1 MDVRKVECQTLV
13 IGAGTAG
20 IEAYKSAVKD
30 GLDCVIVDSGPLGT
44 TAQRSGELPV
54 SLLMSAGQS
63 LHAIENLE
71 ECGITFPSKVQADTS
86 NVMVSLR
93 AVRAR
98 ATSEVLSFMY
108 RIPENKRIR
117 GKAKFIDAHTVVVD
131 DCIEIT
137 FNTAVIATG
146 SFPLVTYEQS
156 RLKNILTTNEFFEL
170 EKLPKSVAVFGS
182 SKIGLE
188 LGQALAYLGVDVAVF
203 GQRKL
208 WTLTDDSILTVAH
221 QMLSSRF
228 NLYVDTFITSME
240 DEENNGYAIYY
251 IDDRGYENYLHMQSV
266 VAATDRIPNVG
277 GMNLQNI
284 GVKLDRTGCINVDP
298 ETLQTTVDNIFAA
311 GDVCHTEHLSSIA
324 MAEGRDA
331 GLNAA
336 SFPNL
341 TKRHSQ
347 VRVDIVFTDPVL
359 AIAGKTL
366 NEMRDYARA
375 TGDTFITTEVRL
387 SQGHFR
393 GLRADGGILSIYTSV
408 KTHKILGAELCA
420 FKGDKIAQLLA
431 LAMENKLTVD
441 TLAQYSFFNLSAET
455 VITQAA
461 KEAVKRLNKK

>member
-1 MDVRKVECQTLV
+1 
-13 IGAGTAG
+13 
-20 IEAYKSAVKD
+20 
-30 GLDCVIVDSGPLGT
+30 
-44 TAQRSGELPV
+44 
-54 SLLMSAGQS
+54 
-63 LHAIENLE
+63 
-71 ECGITFPSKVQADTS
+71 
-86 NVMVSLR
+86 
-93 AVRAR
+93 
-98 ATSEVLSFMY
+98 MY
-108 RIPENKRIR
+108 RIPESKRIR
-117 GKAKFIDAHTVVVD
+117 GKAKFVDTHTVIVD

-137 FNTAVIATG
+137 FKTAVIATG
-146 SFPLVTYEQS
+146 SSPLVTYEQS

-182 SKIGLE
+182 SKVGLE
-188 LGQALAYLGVDVAVF
+188 LGQALSYLGVDVAVF

-208 WTLTDDSILTVAH
+208 WSLTDDSILTVAH

-240 DEENNGYAIYY
+240 DEADQGYAIYY

-284 GVKLDRTGCINVDP
+284 GVKLDRTGCINVDS
-298 ETLQTTVDNIFAA
+298 ETLQTTVENIFAA
-311 GDVCHTEHLSSIA
+311 GDVCHAEHLSSIA
-324 MAEGRDA
+324 LSEGRDA

-336 SFPNL
+336 NYPNL
-341 TKRHSQ
+341 SKRRSQ

-393 GLRADGGILSIYTSV
+393 GLREDGGILSIYTSV

-431 LAMENKLTVD
+431 LAMENELTVD

-461 KEAVKRLNKK
+461 QEALRKLNKK

>member
-1 MDVRKVECQTLV
+1 M
-13 IGAGTAG
+13 
-20 IEAYKSAVKD
+20 
-30 GLDCVIVDSGPLGT
+30 
-44 TAQRSGELPV
+44 
-54 SLLMSAGQS
+54 
-63 LHAIENLE
+63 
-71 ECGITFPSKVQADTS
+71 
-86 NVMVSLR
+86 
-93 AVRAR
+93 
-98 ATSEVLSFMY
+98 
-108 RIPENKRIR
+108 
-117 GKAKFIDAHTVVVD
+117 
-131 DCIEIT
+131 
-137 FNTAVIATG
+137 
-146 SFPLVTYEQS
+146 
-156 RLKNILTTNEFFEL
+156 
-170 EKLPKSVAVFGS
+170 
-182 SKIGLE
+182 E
-188 LGQALAYLGVDVAVF
+188 LGQALTYLGVDVAVF

-208 WTLTDDSILTVAH
+208 WALTDDSILTVAH

-240 DEENNGYAIYY
+240 DEDDNGYAIYY

-311 GDVCHTEHLSSIA
+311 GDVCHAEHLSSIA

-336 SFPNL
+336 TFPNL
-341 TKRHSQ
+341 TKRRSQ

-366 NEMRDYARA
+366 NEMRDYARV

-387 SQGHFR
+387 SQGHYR

-408 KTHKILGAELCA
+408 KNHKILGAELCA

-431 LAMENKLTVD
+431 LAMENELTVD

>member
-71 ECGITFPSKVQADTS
+71 DCGITFPSKVQADTS

-131 DCIEIT
+131 DCIEIS

-146 SFPLVTYEQS
+146 SSPLVTYEQS

-182 SKIGLE
+182 SK
-188 LGQALAYLGVDVAVF
+188 
-203 GQRKL
+203 
-208 WTLTDDSILTVAH
+208 
-221 QMLSSRF
+221 
-228 NLYVDTFITSME
+228 
-240 DEENNGYAIYY
+240 
-251 IDDRGYENYLHMQSV
+251 
-266 VAATDRIPNVG
+266 
-277 GMNLQNI
+277 
-284 GVKLDRTGCINVDP
+284 
-298 ETLQTTVDNIFAA
+298 
-311 GDVCHTEHLSSIA
+311 
-324 MAEGRDA
+324 
-331 GLNAA
+331 
-336 SFPNL
+336 
-341 TKRHSQ
+341 
-347 VRVDIVFTDPVL
+347 
-359 AIAGKTL
+359 
-366 NEMRDYARA
+366 
-375 TGDTFITTEVRL
+375 
-387 SQGHFR
+387 
-393 GLRADGGILSIYTSV
+393 
-408 KTHKILGAELCA
+408 
-420 FKGDKIAQLLA
+420 
-431 LAMENKLTVD
+431 
-441 TLAQYSFFNLSAET
+441 SAWS
-455 VITQAA
+455 
-461 KEAVKRLNKK
+461 